1 MDYNSHIFWQ
11 KGTPITSDLLNGMR
25 ALLEDRQETFVR
37 LMTYSRCGITP
48 NAEFSCKAVF
58 CGRNLVVE
66 RLLCR
71 ACLASGKVL
80 DVDQRVELPFPTLLP
95 GEYYFTIGLDEKQH
109 VFQSKGMEY
118 ACPEYKFEVMNFD
131 QLKEND
137 VLPLL
142 KLQVSATGVSI
153 DYDYIAPFLVCGSD
167 PRILEKIARVI
178 ELADNIAN
186 HPHLQPGIDQRMMK
200 LYAFLLRNINKYD
213 SLSQIYTR
221 LKDFLLA
228 QHFHVFQSN
237 GREGQVIE
245 ESLFFFDIVAF
256 LDLLMVS
263 QESAILF
270 LDTVTPV
277 DTKIDFEKLKAEIKE
292 ELEPV
297 IKEELVSQLK
307 PELHDQLYDELKSK
321 IKEEVLVELRPIV
334 LDKVVTE
341 VKERFE
347 EMRPAMHDRLY
358 RELYDALF
366 ADLKLCK
373 PIEEDNFMPDI

>member
-1 MDYNSHIFWQ
+1 MDYNSRIYWH
-11 KGTPITSDLLNGMR
+11 KGTPITSDLLKGMG
-25 ALLEDRQETFVR
+25 ALMDDRQETFIR

-58 CGRNLVVE
+58 RGRDLVVE
-66 RLLCR
+66 RLLCK
-71 ACLASGKVL
+71 ACLASGKIL

-95 GEYYFTIGLDEKQH
+95 GEYYFTIGIDDKRH
-109 VFQSKGMEY
+109 VFESKGIEY
-118 ACPEYKFEVMNFD
+118 SCPEYKFDIMSFD
-131 QLKEND
+131 QMKVKD

-142 KLQVSATGVSI
+142 KLLVSANGVSI

-167 PRILEKIARVI
+167 SRILEKISKVI
-178 ELADNIAN
+178 ELADSIAN

-213 SLSQIYTR
+213 TISRIYTQ

-245 ESLFFFDIVAF
+245 ESLFFLDIVAF
-256 LDLLMVS
+256 LDLLMIS
-263 QESAILF
+263 QESAILL
-270 LDTVTPV
+270 LDSVTPV
-277 DTKIDFEKLKAEIKE
+277 DNKIDFEKLKAEIKE

-297 IKEELVSQLK
+297 IKEELASQLK
-307 PELHDQLYDELKSK
+307 PELHDLLYDELKSK
-321 IKEEVLVELRPIV
+321 IKEEVVDELRPVV
-334 LDKVVTE
+334 LDKVVSE